1 MKQRRLVSAI
11 FILSLASL
19 TLFAAENFPAADS
32 VKGKMTSQ
40 NLVYYVTKD
49 PATRNAYVGIQ
60 YLQGL
65 AFIVIHAN
73 VDPDNVEFIE
83 EDLAKKD
90 YKKVYKDLTMMK
102 GNTYVMI
109 FDSGMDS
116 LTGGD
121 NSRDFIKQSEKVYY
135 LDKSYQDN
143 GFASQEEM
151 ESFILKNREKYQHMI
166 QVIDGALK

>member
-1 MKQRRLVSAI
+1 MKERRLVSAI

-19 TLFAAENFPAADS
+19 TLFAAESFPAADS
-32 VKGKMTSQ
+32 VKGKLSSQ

-49 PATRNAYVGIQ
+49 SATRNAYVGIQ

-65 AFIVIHAN
+65 AFIVIHSQ

-83 EDLAKKD
+83 EALTKKD

-116 LTGGD
+116 LTDGGD
-121 NSRDFIKQSEKVYY
+121 SRDFIKQNDKVYY
-135 LDKSYQDN
+135 LDKAYQDN
-143 GFASQEEM
+143 GFPSQEEFA
-151 ESFILKNREKYQHMI
+151 SFMMKNREKYQHMI
-166 QVIDGALK
+166 DVIDKSLR

>member
-1 MKQRRLVSAI
+1 MKMRRLVSVI

-19 TLFAAENFPAADS
+19 ALYAAETFPAADS

-40 NLVYYVTKD
+40 NLVYFVAKD
-49 PATRNAYVGIQ
+49 SAARNTFVGIQ

-65 AFIVIHAN
+65 AFIVIQAN
-73 VDPDNVEFIE
+73 VDPDNVEFID

-90 YKKVYKDLTMMK
+90 YKKVYKDLTMMR

-116 LTGGD
+116 LTDGD
-121 NSRDFIKQSEKVYY
+121 TSRDFIKQNDKVYY

-143 GFASQEEM
+143 GFASQDELEAFVVK
-151 ESFILKNREKYQHMI
+151 SREKYQHMI